1 MEKLCSIQNVGIYL
15 AVNNEVR
22 KNILHNRLLQQLDGF
37 NLYYENILETEKIVV
52 KDLQELQIPQNS
64 IVVPQNAYYFPD
76 GTFYSLEA
84 RIAFRLCNTG
94 MDFWCDE
101 NVWYLP
107 YMLQYLLE
115 TKQRTFVHG
124 AGIAVNDTDG
134 YLLVAFGGIG
144 KTCFVANA
152 IKRDNVKLLGDD
164 LIIVAADGTLRSYPR
179 PFCLY
184 PYHKALFPEF
194 FEGKKL
200 HFEEMRT
207 DRYFLR
213 ASRKLKKKLH
223 IPDPIIYDYLPVSPI
238 HLFPK
243 EKVQVE
249 PVKVKKVFVLR
260 RIVGLTE
267 VQVKPA
273 KDRDRVA
280 SFTHSVIQHEWSV
293 GIRLEFN
300 YLAHQE
306 HSYKDTADAQYQ
318 TIRNCLDH
326 AEEFYY
332 IDIPGNMD
340 AERVSFELNR
350 VVLDGEKCN
359 G

>member
-1 MEKLCSIQNVGIYL
+1 MEKLCSIQDVGIYL
-15 AVNNEVR
+15 SVDYEMR
-22 KNILHNRLLQQLDGF
+22 KNILRNRLMEQLDGF
-37 NLYYENILETEKIVV
+37 DSYYRNTAEIERIIV

-84 RIAFRLCNTG
+84 KIAFQMCDVG
-94 MDFWCDE
+94 MTFWCDE

-115 TKQRTFVHG
+115 AKQRTFLHG
-124 AGIAVNDTDG
+124 AGIAVNGTDG

-152 IKRDNVKLLGDD
+152 IKQDNVKLLGDD
-164 LIIVAADGTLRSYPR
+164 LIIAGADGTLRSYPR

-184 PYHKALFPEF
+184 PYHKTLFPQF
-194 FEGKKL
+194 FDGKKL
-200 HFEEMRT
+200 HFEEVRT

-223 IPDPIIYDYLPVSPI
+223 IPDSIIYDYLPVSPI
-238 HLFPK
+238 HLFPQ
-243 EKVQVE
+243 EKVEVE
-249 PVKVKKVFVLR
+249 PVRVKKVFVLR
-260 RIVGLTE
+260 RVVGLTGL
-267 VQVKPA
+267 QIRPA
-273 KDRDRVA
+273 TDLDGIA
-280 SFTHSVIQHEWSV
+280 SFAHSVIQHEWSI

-306 HSYKDTADAQYQ
+306 HDYGDMANAQYQ
-318 TIRNCLDH
+318 TIRNCLKH

-332 IDIPGNMD
+332 IDIPENME
-340 AERVSFELNR
+340 AERVSLELNK
-350 VVLDGEKCN
+350 VILGGQKCED
-359 G
+359 